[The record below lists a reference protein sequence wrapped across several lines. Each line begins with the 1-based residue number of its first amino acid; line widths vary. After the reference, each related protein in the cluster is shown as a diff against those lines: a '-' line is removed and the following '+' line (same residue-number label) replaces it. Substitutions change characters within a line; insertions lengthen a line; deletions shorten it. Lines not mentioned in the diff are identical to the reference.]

1 MISRKPPKNDI
12 LVVIIGRVGMGKS
25 SLFNSLFG
33 AKIVPEG
40 DSCRA
45 ITTDVTVKD
54 YVVNGITVKLVD
66 TPGFGYLDG
75 DPTDKVMEQIAEN
88 IPGRGENVTLVL
100 YCLSMGERLNTS
112 DRDIAKCITERYKE
126 KLWENTIFA
135 LTYANRV
142 TLPRDASPGGEVNHG
157 KDLALASHFNKLV
170 AEFTEDIRTKLLRGV
185 CELDQT
191 IADGVPV
198 LPVGYVERLKAEDK
212 KSPTHSTAADVRQH
226 CTLPNGSNWLSNLW
240 YQSFLRISNPSD
252 RYAFYRATCNI
263 HPYKR
268 ENEHRSLRQQK

>member
-1 MISRKPPKNDI
+1 MKPPKNDI
-12 LVVIIGRVGMGKS
+12 LIVIIGRVGMGKS
-25 SLFNSLFG
+25 SLLNSLFG

-40 DSCRA
+40 GSFRA
-45 ITTDVTVKD
+45 VTKHVTVKD

-66 TPGFGYLDG
+66 TPGFGYLGG

-88 IPGRGENVTLVL
+88 IPGRGENVALVL
-100 YCLSMGERLNTS
+100 YCLSMQERLNTT
-112 DRDIAKCITERYKE
+112 DGEIAKCITERYQE
-126 KLWENTIFA
+126 KLWENTVFA

-142 TLPRDASPGGEVNHG
+142 TMPRDASPGGEVNH
-157 KDLALASHFNKLV
+157 DEHLALVAYFNNLV
-170 AEFTEDIRTKLLRGV
+170 AEFTDGIRTILLHDT

-198 LPVGYVERLKAEDK
+198 LPVGYVEQLKAEDK
-212 KSPTHSTAADVRQH
+212 ESAMRSTAADVRQH

-263 HPYKR
+263 HPYIR
-268 ENEHRSLRQQK
+268 ENEHRSLRQ